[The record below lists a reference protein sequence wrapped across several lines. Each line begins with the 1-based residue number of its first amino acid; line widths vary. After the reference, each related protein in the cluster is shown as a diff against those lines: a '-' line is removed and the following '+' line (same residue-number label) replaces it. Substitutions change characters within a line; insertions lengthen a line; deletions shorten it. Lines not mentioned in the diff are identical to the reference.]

1 MPYTSRWRRANALF
15 TIYSQEIAATER
27 EYLLARENRE
37 LLGQSTVPG
46 VASGS
51 DSLLNAA
58 AERLK
63 QWQIPDR
70 DIAQTRSR
78 G

>member
-1 MPYTSRWRRANALF
+1 MDETRLAWVQLRFSGWIQQVFADSTYKPVDKGQPLF

-27 EYLLARENRE
+27 EYLLARENRD

-51 DSLLNAA
+51 DSC
-58 AERLK
+58 
-63 QWQIPDR
+63 
-70 DIAQTRSR
+70 
-78 G
+78 